1 MALFQ
6 MLRNVLR
13 AARLGVKFCTA
24 PRAPPSATRCSAP
37 TATAVSPFWAEV
49 VCLSTTR
56 TACLS
61 TTPKVLMEG
70 YDHRLYTK
78 TIKNQRKA
86 YFIDLL
92 ESNRGNLYMKLT
104 EASNSKKSSIAIFF
118 DDLVEFNK
126 NLVATA
132 ESDDQNVKHVVLSNE
147 TVTMKKVE
155 NSDAHDFSI
164 KITKQDDS
172 GKTKMVYLLEI
183 ELDKILHEIDHIIS
197 MRSAAKET

>member
-1 MALFQ
+1 
-6 MLRNVLR
+6 
-13 AARLGVKFCTA
+13 
-24 PRAPPSATRCSAP
+24 
-37 TATAVSPFWAEV
+37 
-49 VCLSTTR
+49 
-56 TACLS
+56 
-61 TTPKVLMEG
+61 MEG

-132 ESDDQNVKHVVLSNE
+132 DSAEQHVKHVVLSNE
-147 TVTMKKVE
+147 TITMKKVE

-164 KITKQDDS
+164 KITKQDDT
-172 GKTKMVYLLEI
+172 GKTKMIYLLEI